1 MESAVLLWHDLAV
14 GEASMVRA
22 LRRATKMY
30 DLTIIGAGTAGMTAA
45 IYSARADL
53 STVVFV
59 GEVFGGQIA
68 TTNDVENY
76 PGFDDGITGP
86 ELTERMRK
94 QALRFGA
101 KFKMD
106 TITGLDTN
114 GPPFTLTGRS
124 EEYQAHSVI
133 VATGASPKLL
143 GVPGEL
149 DLWGRGV
156 SYCATCDGA
165 FFRDEHIAVVGGGDS
180 ALQEALFLARFG
192 SKVSIIHRRDQ
203 LRAGTYLTNRAIEN
217 AKIEFIWDTVVEEIK
232 GDTSVESL
240 RVKNVKT
247 GDVSNLAVSSVF
259 VYVGHEPNT
268 DIFSGKLAM
277 DDEGYLIADRR
288 THSNIDGIFVAGEA
302 QDSYFRQA
310 ITTAGEG
317 CMASMEA
324 EKFVARLMFEESAE
338 PVGAEA
344 GSVT

>member
-1 MESAVLLWHDLAV
+1 
-14 GEASMVRA
+14 
-22 LRRATKMY
+22 MY
-30 DLTIIGAGTAGMTAA
+30 DLAIIGAGTAGMTAA

-59 GEVFGGQIA
+59 GEMFGGQIA

-94 QALRFGA
+94 QAVRFGA
-101 KFKMD
+101 EFKMD
-106 TITGLDTN
+106 TITDLDTN

-165 FFRDEHIAVVGGGDS
+165 FFRDQHIAVVGGGDS

-203 LRAGTYLTNRAIEN
+203 LRAGAYLTNRAVDN
-217 AKIEFIWDTVVEEIK
+217 DQIEFVWDTVVEEIK

-247 GDVSNLAVSSVF
+247 GDVSDLAVGGVF

-268 DIFSGKLAM
+268 DMFNGKLEM

-324 EKFVARLMFEESAE
+324 EKFVARLQFEESAE
-338 PVGAEA
+338 PIGAEA
-344 GSVT
+344 STLG